1 MGRNVIDS
9 PTSAFTVTNWTE
21 DLTLSGT
28 ETTAANIAATLATVI
43 KELQDQGILN
53 GSTSAP

>member
-9 PTSAFTVTNWTE
+9 PTSKFTVTNWTE

-28 ETTAANIAATLATVI
+28 ESTAANIAATLATVI

-53 GSTSAP
+53 GSTSA